1 MRGIA
6 ARDGAEFFHG
16 VENSFPRRGKSAR
29 RIQDGGEEAADGVEE
44 EEAGRGAQELEGDGP
59 FPQHAAGEEFGAGD
73 AGEESAIHGR
83 SAQRAVDLDGEGGD
97 GGFGNLVFGVVEKDV
112 VVAGEI
118 GFGILVDAAVRRL
131 VAEEDVGAV
140 DGTAGERDAEEG
152 AEAER
157 SQRLRLERRR
167 AVFGERQAEPL
178 RLGGQGAD
186 EIFDVRAEAGFV
198 EGKSK

>member
-1 MRGIA
+1 M
-6 ARDGAEFFHG
+6 
-16 VENSFPRRGKSAR
+16 
-29 RIQDGGEEAADGVEE
+29 
-44 EEAGRGAQELEGDGP
+44 L
-59 FPQHAAGEEFGAGD
+59 PQRAAGEEFGAGD
-73 AGEESAIHGR
+73 AGEEAAVHGR
-83 SAQRAVDLDGEGGD
+83 RAKHPVDFDGEIGD
-97 GGFGNLVFGVVEKDV
+97 GGFGKLVFGVVEKDV
-112 VVAGEI
+112 VVAGKI
-118 GFGILVDAAVRRL
+118 GFGILVVAAVRRL